1 MYFAEGLKPYVLGE
15 YTMQRIMKLTIVL
28 LCCYFVLPIWA
39 GEAVKQEIPK
49 EQNDVI
55 DSVYPGLAAGV
66 LSYAQLAEL
75 PEDVLLQSDNLKFSL
90 EDLKQVIAQSPKAL
104 QKQLTKNAFF
114 VMEQEIT
121 PKLILREAKA
131 ALASKD
137 AKLDQKTEQEII
149 QTYVDQL
156 TEKITVTDADIERF
170 YQENESIFC
179 GTPLEKVK
187 DRIGPFVLRE
197 KKQQFTTEH
206 LRTLGKK
213 IQIQVSV
220 DWVKDQARLA
230 KDNPLDKAR
239 DNGKVTLAVFS
250 AASCCGPDKMKPVL
264 ATLGEKYD
272 TKTMNTI
279 YLEAKQEQI
288 LAARYQVR
296 SIPTQIFFDKIG
308 REVYRHVGFFSVE
321 DIEKQL
327 SQIGIQ

>member
-1 MYFAEGLKPYVLGE
+1 
-15 YTMQRIMKLTIVL
+15 MQRITKLTIVL
-28 LCCYFVLPIWA
+28 LCCHLALPIWA
-39 GEAVKQEIPK
+39 DEALKQNTPK
-49 EQNDVI
+49 EQSNVI
-55 DSVYPGLAAGV
+55 DGVYPGLAAGA
-66 LSYAQLAEL
+66 LTYAEL
-75 PEDVLLQSDNLKFSL
+75 SELPKGVLLQSDNLKFSL
-90 EDLKQVIAQSPKAL
+90 EDLKQAISQSPKAL
-104 QKQLTKNAFF
+104 QKQLTKNPFF

-137 AKLDQKTEQEII
+137 AKLDQKTEQQII
-149 QTYVDQL
+149 QIYVDQL
-156 TEKITVTDADIERF
+156 TEKITVTDADIEQF

-187 DRIGPFVLRE
+187 DRIGPFVLQE
-197 KKQQFTTEH
+197 KKQQFTTEY

-213 IQIQVSV
+213 VQIQVSV
-220 DWVKDQARLA
+220 DWVKDQALLA

-264 ATLGEKYD
+264 AALGNKYD
-272 TKTMNTI
+272 AKAMNTI

-288 LAARYQVR
+288 LAARYLVR
-296 SIPTQIFFDKIG
+296 SIPTQVFFDKTG

-327 SQIGIQ
+327 SRIGVQ

>member
-1 MYFAEGLKPYVLGE
+1 
-15 YTMQRIMKLTIVL
+15 MQRIMKLTIVL

-90 EDLKQVIAQSPKAL
+90 EDLQEAISRSPQLL
-104 QKQLTKNAFF
+104 QKELTKNAFF

-121 PKLILREAKA
+121 PKLILREAQV

-137 AKLDQKTEQEII
+137 ADLDKKTDQQII

-156 TEKITVTDADIERF
+156 TEKVTVTDADIELF

-179 GTPLEKVK
+179 GAPLEKVK
-187 DRIGPFVLRE
+187 DQIGPFVLRE
-197 KKQQFTTEH
+197 KKQQLISGH
-206 LRTLGKK
+206 LRTLGQKVD
-213 IQIQVSV
+213 IQISAN
-220 DWVKDQARLA
+220 WTKEQARLA

-239 DNGKVTLAVFS
+239 ANGKVTLAVFS

-264 ATLGEKYD
+264 ASLGNKYD
-272 TKTMNTI
+272 ANAMNTI

-296 SIPTQIFFDKIG
+296 SIPTQIFFDKTG

-327 SQIGIQ
+327 SRAEIP